1 MNVFPEPAIAIKTLY
16 ATTLLDHLLAGA
28 ILASLEMEPSVKVCS
43 IFPCHEVTVNYQ
55 ICEGRFSNR
64 SETFVSLCFVRNVCW

>member
-43 IFPCHEVTVNYQ
+43 IFPCQ
-55 ICEGRFSNR
+55 
-64 SETFVSLCFVRNVCW
+64 